1 MIINTTQ
8 VEMALMNRAVSAY
21 QLEKATGVSQSAISR
36 LRSGERPFGN
46 LTLETV
52 MKIQKWIDGGHFRI
66 SYDYSELIEELV
78 ADVIEGLAGEYIGI
92 VRGEF
97 VEALGVCPI
106 IDYYCDLEEIEG
118 SDMAKEVRT
127 LDVLAE
133 MRMFSEAGSRDKVFG
148 E

>member
-1 MIINTTQ
+1 MIINTIQ

-36 LRSGERPFGN
+36 LRSGERAFEN
-46 LTLETV
+46 LTIETAV
-52 MKIQKWIDGGHFRI
+52 KIQQWIDSGNFRI

-97 VEALGVCPI
+97 IKALGVCPI
-106 IDYYCDLEEIEG
+106 IDYYCDLQEIE
-118 SDMAKEVRT
+118 DNDVAEKART

-133 MRMFSEAGSRDKVFG
+133 MRMFSEVGSRAKVSG